1 MVAAD
6 AMHREI
12 RDDAS
17 PSHRRV
23 SGEDRCVVV
32 RPEMMNL
39 SVVALGEIA
48 LHRRT
53 HPFVGVGALDLGRL
67 LQRLEP
73 AETTH
78 DPAAL
83 LEQERAIRRD
93 RGAVERGHG
102 HGALAQPPIP
112 PVFAFLRPAEDPA
125 EAPYDRAKDGERSVR
140 SGSGDEQERPDLE
153 TPSAQ
158 QAGYLVCRH
167 LPEKK
172 NADEVRSLWERGMD
186 QGGILEGHR
195 FDLLAPGY
203 PVGSVRR
210 ESVHG
215 SLPVEL
221 ACEMT
226 HVDTPAVEVA
236 GEEEERDGFAPRL
249 HADQRRRRAGEGRG
263 DSARER
269 SGRRRA
275 EQALEAHVFAA
286 AGTDAGDEAGGP
298 QRISPAEKKI
308 VVDADTFEAQYL
320 RENLDEL
327 RFEERYRGAVGS
339 DVAGALVREESLQ
352 LVTLHFA
359 GRCARKF
366 GEEEDSF
373 GDLDVGEVLGGE
385 AAQFALRPRRVRP
398 EDHRGSDLLGVRRM
412 MRGEGRCLGDGVVRP
427 YDLFDLVWNDFLP
440 AGVDQF
446 FPST

>member
-32 RPEMMNL
+32 RPEMMKL

-140 SGSGDEQERPDLE
+140 RGSGDEQERPDLE

-158 QAGYLVCRH
+158 QAGYLVCDD
-167 LPEKK
+167 PAVTVA
-172 NADEVRSLWERGMD
+172 ADEVRSLWERGLD
-186 QGGILEGHR
+186 HGGILEGHR
-195 FDLLAPGY
+195 FDRLAPGD

-210 ESVHG
+210 ES
-215 SLPVEL
+215 
-221 ACEMT
+221 A
-226 HVDTPAVEVA
+226 AA
-236 GEEEERDGFAPRL
+236 I
-249 HADQRRRRAGEGRG
+249 RRASALGVGALNKLSRLTSSPQRVRMPAMRRAALSESPPQRKKSSSTRIPSRPSTSAKISTSCASRSVTAEP
-263 DSARER
+263 SARTSPGR
-269 SGRRRA
+269 SCVR
-275 EQALEAHVFAA
+275 
-286 AGTDAGDEAGGP
+286 
-298 QRISPAEKKI
+298 SPC
-308 VVDADTFEAQYL
+308 
-320 RENLDEL
+320 
-327 RFEERYRGAVGS
+327 
-339 DVAGALVREESLQ
+339 SL
-352 LVTLHFA
+352 
-359 GRCARKF
+359 
-366 GEEEDSF
+366 
-373 GDLDVGEVLGGE
+373 
-385 AAQFALRPRRVRP
+385 
-398 EDHRGSDLLGVRRM
+398 
-412 MRGEGRCLGDGVVRP
+412 
-427 YDLFDLVWNDFLP
+427 
-440 AGVDQF
+440 
-446 FPST
+446 

>member
-17 PSHRRV
+17 PSHRGV

-83 LEQERAIRRD
+83 LEQ
-93 RGAVERGHG
+93 
-102 HGALAQPPIP
+102 PPIP

-158 QAGYLVCRH
+158 QAGYLVCDD
-167 LPEKK
+167 PAVTVA
-172 NADEVRSLWERGMD
+172 ADEVRSLWERGLD
-186 QGGILEGHR
+186 HGGILEGHR
-195 FDLLAPGY
+195 FDRLAPGD

-236 GEEEERDGFAPRL
+236 GEEEERYGFAPRL

-327 RFEERYRGAVGS
+327 RFEERYRGAIGS

-366 GEEEDSF
+366 G
-373 GDLDVGEVLGGE
+373 
-385 AAQFALRPRRVRP
+385 
-398 EDHRGSDLLGVRRM
+398 
-412 MRGEGRCLGDGVVRP
+412 
-427 YDLFDLVWNDFLP
+427 
-440 AGVDQF
+440 
-446 FPST
+446 